1 MNINKSNVSQTDNM
15 NLESMESTVYEEYY
29 LDLMSFLPWLLVSIT
44 VVGLSNI
51 FVLAV
56 LCVVVIPRC

>member
-1 MNINKSNVSQTDNM
+1 
-15 NLESMESTVYEEYY
+15 MESTVYEEYY

-44 VVGLSNI
+44 VVGLSNT

>member
-1 MNINKSNVSQTDNM
+1 
-15 NLESMESTVYEEYY
+15 MESTVYEEYC
-29 LDLMSFLPWLLVSIT
+29 LDLMSFLSWLLVSIT

-51 FVLAV
+51 FVLVV

>member
-44 VVGLSNI
+44 VVGLSNT

>member
-1 MNINKSNVSQTDNM
+1 
-15 NLESMESTVYEEYY
+15 MESTVYEEYY